1 MSQKSRKTPPPA
13 KKISVVWRPFEP
25 IKKEYKKRAGPGA
38 SLKNLKVPPFV
49 FRHRQH
55 NIYSP
60 GFIYVRERR
69 RRRRPRL
76 CVGRARVGET
86 LPRTQPPRVLFRG
99 SFARARAEERERERE
114 KKKRARRFELRKK
127 KEEKRGVTKRRVEV
141 RILASLAHHE

>member
-49 FRHRQH
+49 FRHRHH

-86 LPRTQPPRVLFRG
+86 LPRTQPPRVFFR
-99 SFARARAEERERERE
+99 SFARARAEERERER
-114 KKKRARRFELRKK
+114 KSARRFELTKK